1 MGRLLPL
8 LLLGPAL
15 AAAEGYAF
23 AGPPRTYLYH
33 LDQQVAWTS
42 AGDQLVYR
50 TEVDWRVLMAGRGQ
64 HDGRSEVSVTVL
76 RVVASHRG
84 PGSDRRFDSAS
95 GGDDTL
101 LGHLKA
107 VEGAVLTLVVDA
119 RSGLVSEVRG
129 ADAIAEGIA
138 RRSPDL
144 ADPGAPSPLAE
155 AARQAYAPARL
166 ARLWSQVLARP
177 VAGPERLPLGEPLSG
192 EAVRSWS
199 GDTWTLVPAAGAIPV
214 TFLGDPTPVAGR
226 VVELT
231 GSGGNQQRD
240 GWPAEAKGALTFTLE
255 LDALTQP
262 VRQSHR
268 IAWTLTDV
276 TVRR

>member
-1 MGRLLPL
+1 MKKRLGRLEQQLFAFVQLRELRTLRTGDLSGPL
-8 LLLGPAL
+8 QITTKQESELLSRLSR
-15 AAAEGYAF
+15 
-23 AGPPRTYLYH
+23 AGMIAQVRRGLYL
-33 LDQQVAWTS
+33 V
-42 AGDQLVYR
+42 
-50 TEVDWRVLMAGRGQ
+50 
-64 HDGRSEVSVTVL
+64 
-76 RVVASHRG
+76 
-84 PGSDRRFDSAS
+84 
-95 GGDDTL
+95 
-101 LGHLKA
+101 
-107 VEGAVLTLVVDA
+107 
-119 RSGLVSEVRG
+119 
-129 ADAIAEGIA
+129 
-138 RRSPDL
+138 
-144 ADPGAPSPLAE
+144 
-155 AARQAYAPARL
+155 
-166 ARLWSQVLARP
+166 
-177 VAGPERLPLGEPLSG
+177 PERLPLGEPLSG

-199 GDTWTLVPAAGAIPV
+199 GDTWTLVPAAAAIPV